1 MGKNMSKLE
10 MTTEA
15 PKSRGEILSEA
26 LKAREEEIL
35 HYQINIDNYRLAIQK
50 SKDDEDLAAFCDQ
63 LRDLL
68 ASSLL
73 EQKKAKIMLE
83 VIKDQ
88 IED

>member
-1 MGKNMSKLE
+1 MSKL
-10 MTTEA
+10 
-15 PKSRGEILSEA
+15 EILSEA
-26 LKAREEEIL
+26 LKAREEEVL
-35 HYQINIDNYRLAIQK
+35 HYQINIDNYRLAIEK
-50 SKDDEDLAAFCDQ
+50 SKDDEELVEFVDR

-88 IED
+88 IEE